1 MSVPENSGLSIG
13 QLAAS
18 AGVNVESIRF
28 YQRKGLMPTPR
39 RPVGGMRRYGEED
52 ARRLGFIKAAQRLG
66 FSLTEVAELLTLDDG
81 TQCRD
86 ARQLAELKLR
96 DIRQR
101 REDLQRIE
109 QALGRHIEH
118 CRSATEPVPCP
129 LIEALFQE

>member
-1 MSVPENSGLSIG
+1 MSVPANFGLSIG
-13 QLAAS
+13 QLAAR

-52 ARRLGFIKAAQRLG
+52 ARRLSFIKAAQRLG
-66 FSLTEVAELLTLDDG
+66 FSLAEVAELLALDDG
-81 TQCRD
+81 TQCQN

-109 QALGRHIEH
+109 HVLGRHIEH

-129 LIEALFQE
+129 LIEALFHD